1 MKKYLYIYN
10 IAFLL
15 IGNILF
21 SNIHYLT
28 EHAHSDD
35 ADECVECLYFEN
47 NSNYTS
53 CEDELIFLDNNI
65 TTVLLN
71 DLDCIESKINKKF
84 HSRAPP
90 VLQ

>member
-28 EHAHSDD
+28 EHTHSDD

-71 DLDCIESKINKKF
+71 DLDCIKSKINKKF